1 MTPPSPLCCLEY
13 NPKDT
18 NLLVGGS
25 YNGLVSV
32 YDTRVG
38 STPKEVSIIE
48 NSHRDPVSKMA
59 WLAGKTPFECVSTST
74 DGQVLWWDVR
84 KLGEP
89 IEGLWLVDRSS
100 DAQGAA
106 AFIGATAMEYTGA
119 GGKFMVGTEQGKI
132 IACSRKGKTPADKI
146 GKIWEAHTGPL
157 YALQR
162 NPTLPKFYISI
173 GDWCVKLWNEE
184 ITSPIITSKCFK
196 SYVTDAAWSPTRP
209 GVFVATKLDGTLDVW
224 DIFYKQS
231 DPTLSLQVDADALKC
246 VRVQEA
252 GSLLAAGTA
261 DGSVYMLE
269 LSENLSTIQN
279 NEKVVV
285 LNMLERESKR
295 EKNLEARAK
304 ELKAKAKR
312 MADAS
317 KAPEQETTPWE
328 EVVKGIEEQFWEAVG
343 GKEESPE

>member
-1 MTPPSPLCCLEY
+1 M
-13 NPKDT
+13 
-18 NLLVGGS
+18 VGGQDAALS
-25 YNGLVSV
+25 ACRRQRTARCSGGTSESSASRLRACGWWTGRP
-32 YDTRVG
+32 TRRALRRSLERRRW
-38 STPKEVSIIE
+38 STPERAA
-48 NSHRDPVSKMA
+48 NSWSAPSRA
-59 WLAGKTPFECVSTST
+59 
-74 DGQVLWWDVR
+74 
-84 KLGEP
+84 
-89 IEGLWLVDRSS
+89 
-100 DAQGAA
+100 
-106 AFIGATAMEYTGA
+106 
-119 GGKFMVGTEQGKI
+119 KI

-157 YALQR
+157 YALRR

-252 GSLLAAGTA
+252 GSLLATGTA

-343 GKEESPE
+343 GKEDDQPE